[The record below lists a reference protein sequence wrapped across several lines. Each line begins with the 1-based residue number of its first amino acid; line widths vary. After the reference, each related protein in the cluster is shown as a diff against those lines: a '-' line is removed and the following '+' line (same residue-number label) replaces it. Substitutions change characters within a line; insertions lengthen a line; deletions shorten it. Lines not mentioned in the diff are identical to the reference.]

1 MNIQQLEYIV
11 HVHEEKHFAR
21 AAERSFVT
29 QPTLSMMI
37 QKLEDELGVKIFDRS
52 KQPVATTKEGL
63 VIIEMAK
70 RVVYEF
76 KGIKSFTNELT
87 KDFTGDVYVGVIPT
101 LAPYLLPLILKN
113 MSKEFPTVRWH
124 FKELFTSEILIRLKT
139 GTLDFGLLAG
149 PLNDDLIE
157 ESELFQ
163 EAFYAYFSNQSSHHA
178 KKKFSADDLKI
189 SDQIWLLEEGHCM
202 RHQMMHLCQLQ
213 KKQDSFLQYEAG
225 SIQSLVNLVD
235 ELGGVTIIPE
245 LSIAHL
251 SEIQKKQVK
260 PFVQPIPVRSVALA
274 THVYYPRLKL
284 KNKLAQVLQNSML
297 NYQNSEQSEIVS
309 IQ

>member
-163 EAFYAYFSNQSSHHA
+163 EAFYAYFSNQSSHHE

-284 KNKLAQVLQNSML
+284 KNKLAKVLQNSML
-297 NYQNSEQSEIVS
+297 NYQNNEQSEIVS

>member
-52 KQPVATTKEGL
+52 KHPVSTTKEGL

-70 RVVYEF
+70 RVVNEF

-101 LAPYLLPLILKN
+101 LAPFLLPLILKK

-139 GTLDFGLLAG
+139 GMLDFGLLAG

-163 EAFYAYFSNQSSHHA
+163 EAFYAYFSNQSSHQT
-178 KKKFSADDLKI
+178 KKKFSADDLKVN
-189 SDQIWLLEEGHCM
+189 DQIWLLEEGHCM

-213 KKQDSFLQYEAG
+213 KKQDSYLQYEAG

-245 LSIAHL
+245 LSIPHL
-251 SEIQKKQVK
+251 TDIQKKNIK
-260 PFVQPIPVRSVALA
+260 PFINPVPVRSVALA

-297 NYQNSEQSEIVS
+297 NHQNNEQSEIVS